1 MRARRVEK
9 VGFTV
14 LLKKRPVFARRIRE
28 SRTNGEEAG
37 QPEYKIKLDVFEGP
51 LDLLLYLIERAEIDI
66 YDIPIAYITDEYLAY
81 LRTIELL
88 DLYYAGDFLVM
99 ASTLMQI
106 KARML
111 LPRSPETVADEEEE
125 EEDPRRELVERLL
138 EYKKVKEAA
147 AVLRTQEEEWSR
159 LYYRSAGEFP
169 DLEEEK
175 PDDPLGGDLSLWDL
189 IQAFRSLL
197 ESFTPRLEVEGMPV
211 AQESVQDRM
220 EEILERLSRKPQIY
234 FSILF
239 SGLPTK
245 KSMVTCFLAI
255 LELIRMQRIRV
266 RQDRLFGDIE
276 ITRAK
281 EDDSGLQ

>member
-1 MRARRVEK
+1 M
-9 VGFTV
+9 
-14 LLKKRPVFARRIRE
+14 
-28 SRTNGEEAG
+28 SGEEAAE
-37 QPEYKIKLDVFEGP
+37 PAYKIKLDVFEGP

-66 YDIPIAYITDEYLAY
+66 YDIPIAYITEEYLAY

-111 LPRSPETVADEEEE
+111 LPRPPEILTENEEEE

-147 AVLRTQEEEWSR
+147 AALRAQEEKSSR
-159 LYYRSAGEFP
+159 VFYRPGGDLI

-175 PDDPLGGDLSLWDL
+175 PGDPLGGEISLWDL
-189 IQAFRSLL
+189 IQAFRSIL

-211 AQESVQDRM
+211 AEESIPDKM
-220 EEILERLSRKPQIY
+220 EEIMQKLSQKPQLY
-234 FSILF
+234 FSALF
-239 SGLPTK
+239 SGLATK
-245 KSMVTCFLAI
+245 RALVTCFLAL
-255 LELIRMQRIRV
+255 LELIRLQRIRV
-266 RQDRLFGDIE
+266 RQDRVFGEIE
-276 ITRAK
+276 IIRAK
-281 EDDSGLQ
+281 EDDRGLQQGQGDN

>member
-1 MRARRVEK
+1 M
-9 VGFTV
+9 
-14 LLKKRPVFARRIRE
+14 
-28 SRTNGEEAG
+28 
-37 QPEYKIKLDVFEGP
+37 
-51 LDLLLYLIERAEIDI
+51 DLLLHLIERAEIDI
-66 YDIPIAYITDEYLAY
+66 YNIPIAYITEEYLAY

-111 LPRSPETVADEEEE
+111 LPRPPETLVGSEEDE

-147 AVLRTQEEEWSR
+147 AALRAQEEQWSR
-159 LYYRSAGEFP
+159 YYYRSGGTFP

-175 PDDPLGGDLSLWDL
+175 PDDPVGGDLSLWDL

-197 ESFTPRLEVEGMPV
+197 ESLTPRLELEGMPV
-211 AQESVQDRM
+211 EEESIQDRM
-220 EEILERLSRKPQIY
+220 DEIMQRLSRKPQLY
-234 FSILF
+234 FSTLF
-239 SGLPTK
+239 SGLTTK
-245 KSMVTCFLAI
+245 KSMITCFLAI
-255 LELIRMQRIRV
+255 LELIRMHRIRV

-276 ITRAK
+276 IIRGE
-281 EDDSGLQ
+281 EDDGGLQ

>member
-111 LPRSPETVADEEEE
+111 LPRPPETVADEEEE

>member
-1 MRARRVEK
+1 
-9 VGFTV
+9 
-14 LLKKRPVFARRIRE
+14 
-28 SRTNGEEAG
+28 
-37 QPEYKIKLDVFEGP
+37 
-51 LDLLLYLIERAEIDI
+51 
-66 YDIPIAYITDEYLAY
+66 
-81 LRTIELL
+81 
-88 DLYYAGDFLVM
+88 
-99 ASTLMQI
+99 
-106 KARML
+106 
-111 LPRSPETVADEEEE
+111 VADEEEE